1 MPYRGH
7 FLFPSLNPGATRLP
21 TKYAHTIDLPSD
33 GKPIEV
39 KILGIWELDDQVP
52 ITFDEVFTY
61 RIKSVTG
68 EEYAATLDLS
78 KFTEIPEPPDIPQ
91 EQCVKGGSEWHDWSN
106 YHAYQAAV
114 EHRAE
119 MVRRQDKWMKDI
131 TKYVVKRCLAPED
144 RGRVADINDHNAGL
158 RAAVTPKV
166 TKEALAETLRRT
178 FPG

>member
-1 MPYRGH
+1 M
-7 FLFPSLNPGATRLP
+7 P

-33 GKPIEV
+33 GQPFEV
-39 KILGIWELDDQVP
+39 KILGIWELDDRVP
-52 ITFDEVFTY
+52 VSFDEVFTY
-61 RIKSVTG
+61 RVKSVTG

-78 KFTEIPEPPDIPQ
+78 RFTEEPQPPSIPQ
-91 EQCVKGGSEWHDWSN
+91 DQCERGSSEWHDWRN

-119 MVRRQDKWMKDI
+119 MVRRQDRWMKDV
-131 TKYVVKRCLAPED
+131 TKYVIQHCLAPED
-144 RGRVADINDHNAGL
+144 RGRVADTTDHDAVV

-166 TKEALAETLRRT
+166 TKEALADVLRHT